1 MKFFLDKKLVANGKS
16 WLAIHGAV
24 ALFIMVIVVPQA
36 SAQDTKVQS
45 LESPKLMGSQLQT
58 LRSELE
64 QVKSGS
70 TSGSHKIMA
79 AAPTSAMSD
88 KSPPK
93 ERHDW
98 TGFYVGGF
106 VGGGGGAK
114 ASPAEPN
121 SPTYAGNGN
130 WYPFSAE
137 MVSYRTNSSVMGGG
151 TVGYNWQLGRSPYLV
166 GLEGEYGY
174 LGMSGSASDPF
185 NVWGWGVEPSF
196 SSTKIGGSYG
206 YGVIG
211 GRLGYAYDRSLFYVK
226 SGAVFTSAQSQ
237 YNDIN
242 NISPGPD
249 WFLQTS
255 SKTSND
261 VGYAIGGG
269 IEQAL
274 PPEWFELAK
283 NISIKAEYLFLGIGR
298 NLQATGVGGD
308 DRTTPINYSFS
319 HTDSIGG
326 IHTAKLG
333 INYRF
338 RGF

>member
-137 MVSYRTNSSVMGGG
+137 MVSYRTNSSVMGGVRLAITG
-151 TVGYNWQLGRSPYLV
+151 NLG
-166 GLEGEYGY
+166 
-174 LGMSGSASDPF
+174 D
-185 NVWGWGVEPSF
+185 
-196 SSTKIGGSYG
+196 
-206 YGVIG
+206 
-211 GRLGYAYDRSLFYVK
+211 RL
-226 SGAVFTSAQSQ
+226 
-237 YNDIN
+237 I
-242 NISPGPD
+242 
-249 WFLQTS
+249 
-255 SKTSND
+255 
-261 VGYAIGGG
+261 
-269 IEQAL
+269 
-274 PPEWFELAK
+274 
-283 NISIKAEYLFLGIGR
+283 
-298 NLQATGVGGD
+298 
-308 DRTTPINYSFS
+308 
-319 HTDSIGG
+319 
-326 IHTAKLG
+326 
-333 INYRF
+333 
-338 RGF
+338 